1 MMKRSDV
8 LVGLDIGTSKICAI
22 VAEVAEDD
30 SLEIV
35 GLGKHPSKGLNR
47 GSVVNIDQTV
57 ESIRSAVEE
66 AEFISGVPIRSAFVG
81 VAGGISPDEHSK
93 SPAEHASHRD

>member
-1 MMKRSDV
+1 MMKRSGV
-8 LVGLDIGTSKICAI
+8 LVGLDIGTSKICVI
-22 VAEVAEDD
+22 VAEVAEDG

-47 GSVVNIDQTV
+47 GAVVNIDQTV

-66 AEFISGVPIRSAFVG
+66 A
-81 VAGGISPDEHSK
+81 
-93 SPAEHASHRD
+93 